1 VPDPYAAIARADE
14 TLQARLADVLE
25 VRAADPQQRAML
37 NAYLSEIELPN
48 AGAVLDVGCGTGAV
62 TRALAAM
69 RGAGEVIGLD
79 PSPIFVE
86 KARDL
91 AKNLS
96 HVSFRTGDG
105 RAVPFPDASFD
116 LVVFHTTLCHIP
128 DPEKALLEAHR
139 VLRPDGWLAVF
150 DGDYMTT
157 TVAIDTFDPL
167 QRAVDAMVAN
177 FLHDPWLIRRLG
189 HQLKSMGFT
198 VASFRSHGYTQTAE
212 PSYMLTLVDRGADVL
227 ASAGSIGK
235 DHADALKREAR
246 RRSDAGAFFGHISYV
261 SVIARKPR

>member
-1 VPDPYAAIARADE
+1 MPDPYASIAQADE

-37 NAYLSEIELPN
+37 ESYLSEVELPR
-48 AGAVLDVGCGTGAV
+48 AAAVLDVGCGIGAV

-69 RGAGEVIGLD
+69 RGVSKVTGLD

-86 KARDL
+86 KAREL
-91 AKNLS
+91 GKGLP
-96 HVSFRTGDG
+96 HVSFGTGDG

-128 DPEKALLEAHR
+128 DPEKALLEAYR
-139 VLRPDGWLAVF
+139 VLRPNGWLAVI

-189 HQLKSMGFT
+189 PKLKSMGFAVT
-198 VASFRSHGYTQTAE
+198 SVRSHGYTQTAE
-212 PSYMLTLVDRGADVL
+212 PSYMLTLVDRGANVL
-227 ASAGSIGK
+227 ASSGVMGK
-235 DHADALKREAR
+235 DQGEALKSEAR
-246 RRSDAGAFFGHISYV
+246 RRADAGSFFGHISYV

>member
-1 VPDPYAAIARADE
+1 MPDLYATIAQANE

-37 NAYLSEIELPN
+37 DGYLAEIELPN
-48 AGAVLDVGCGTGAV
+48 AAAVLDVGCGTGAV
-62 TRALAAM
+62 TRSLAAM
-69 RGAGEVIGLD
+69 RDAAEVIGLD
-79 PSPIFVE
+79 PSPIFIE
-86 KARDL
+86 KAREL
-91 AKNLS
+91 GKGLP

-128 DPEKALLEAHR
+128 DPEKALLEALR
-139 VLRPDGWLAVF
+139 VLRSNGWLVVF

-167 QRAVDAMVAN
+167 QRAVDAMGAN

-189 HQLKSMGFT
+189 PKLKSMGFAIT
-198 VASFRSHGYTQTAE
+198 SVRSHGYTQTAE
-212 PSYMLTLVDRGADVL
+212 PTYMLTLVDRGADVL
-227 ASAGSIGK
+227 ASSGSMGK
-235 DHADALKREAR
+235 DQAEALKSEAR
-246 RRSDAGAFFGHISYV
+246 RRADAGAFFGHISYV

>member
-1 VPDPYAAIARADE
+1 MPDLYASIAQADE

-37 NAYLSEIELPN
+37 TAYLSEIDLPS
-48 AGAVLDVGCGTGAV
+48 ASAVLDVGCGTGAV
-62 TRALAAM
+62 TRSLAAM
-69 RGAGEVIGLD
+69 RGVGEVIGLD

-86 KARDL
+86 KAREL
-91 AKNLS
+91 GKGLPQ
-96 HVSFRTGDG
+96 VSFRTGDG

-128 DPEKALLEAHR
+128 DPQKALVEAHR
-139 VLRPDGWLAVF
+139 VLRPNGWLAVF

-177 FLHDPWLIRRLG
+177 FLHDPWLIRRLSRM
-189 HQLKSMGFT
+189 LTSMGFAVT
-198 VASFRSHGYTQTAE
+198 SFRSHGYTQTAE
-212 PSYMLTLVDRGADVL
+212 PSYMLTLIDRGADVL

-235 DHADALKREAR
+235 DQADALKREAR
-246 RRSDAGAFFGHISYV
+246 RRSEAGAFFGHISYV